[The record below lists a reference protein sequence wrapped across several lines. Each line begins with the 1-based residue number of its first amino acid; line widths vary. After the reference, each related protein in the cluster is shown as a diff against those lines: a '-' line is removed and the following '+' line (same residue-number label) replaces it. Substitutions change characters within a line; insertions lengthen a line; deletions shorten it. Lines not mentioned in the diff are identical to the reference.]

1 MNSKALRLTL
11 LALLSLTA
19 LLRTAADQPDR
30 VTFVFAPPV
39 NKVMDEKARMTI
51 TSSMKEMSMS
61 YGIDGTS
68 ATRISKL
75 ENGGYLFDTKID
87 LLDITNNG
95 PEQMDMV
102 GQILGSS
109 LMSAVKTFYSDDG
122 KVERIEGLDEM
133 RRSLASHLPPEMAG
147 LADMKVDNDLLLKQ
161 KRLEFQNRLG
171 RFVGKTVGIGDLW
184 LDSTTVPF
192 PGAMGGTPFPIYRA
206 TRIIG
211 WEKMDGCDV
220 LLITII
226 NHANPEGL
234 AKVINRTV
242 KEVKAAG
249 PAKPAALPKGMTL
262 YTVINLAVD
271 PLTMRVFSERIDTRI
286 SFAGT
291 TPSGEKM
298 TAYAH
303 ITEDHKFTYRQ

>member
-1 MNSKALRLTL
+1 MNTKLFRFTL
-11 LALLSLTA
+11 LALLFLSV
-19 LLRTAADQPDR
+19 LLRAAADQPER
-30 VTFVFAPPV
+30 VTFVFAPPIG
-39 NKVMDEKARMTI
+39 KVMDEKARMTI
-51 TSSMKEMSMS
+51 TSSVKDMSMS

-68 ATRISKL
+68 ATKISKL

-87 LLDITNNG
+87 SLEFTNNG
-95 PEQMDMV
+95 PEGMDML
-102 GQILGSS
+102 GQILGSA
-109 LMSAVKTFYSDDG
+109 LMSAVRTFYSDDG

-133 RRSLASHLPPEMAG
+133 RRNLASHLPPEMQG
-147 LADMKVDNDLLLKQ
+147 LAEMKVDNDLILKQ

-171 RFVGKTVGIGDLW
+171 RFVGKTVSIGDLW
-184 LDSTTVPF
+184 LDTTSVPF

-234 AKVINRTV
+234 AKAINRTA

-249 PAKPAALPKGMTL
+249 PAKPAAPPKGMTL

-271 PLTMRVFSERIDTRI
+271 PLTMRVFSERIDTRL
-286 SFAGT
+286 SFTGNL
-291 TPSGEKM
+291 PSGEKM

-303 ITEDHKFTYRQ
+303 ITEDHKFTYRN